1 MSYLMTMSHNN
12 SPEKVGHNE
21 LLELSET
28 TKDIEMRLKDVMK
41 SCRAETTPKSLESCY
56 FSTPKPSD
64 PKVPLFSRPREVT
77 ASYDPRFEF
86 SPSRLRDRD
95 EVFDRNVR
103 NTGSVTDPSFLVTPN
118 RPEPRYEPMLGTTGS
133 AYDPTILNT
142 PSPIGRSGY
151 TNPRQVTFQDS
162 RQEFQIAPG
171 HSHSTQTDFPPNWYP
186 SYSVP
191 IQTHAPLHTKWL
203 NQINLTPIPLNGQ
216 ITWHIFNMLHTGI
229 GGMTV
234 RKRNA

>member
-1 MSYLMTMSHNN
+1 MTMSHNK

-28 TKDIEMRLKDVMK
+28 IKDIEMRLKDVMK
-41 SCRAETTPKSLESCY
+41 SCRAETTPKSLESSCY
-56 FSTPKPSD
+56 SSTPKPSD

-77 ASYDPRFEF
+77 ASNDSRFEF
-86 SPSRLRDRD
+86 SPARLRDRD

-133 AYDPTILNT
+133 AYDPTFLNV

>member
-1 MSYLMTMSHNN
+1 MTTSHNK

-28 TKDIEMRLKDVMK
+28 IKDIEMRLKDVMK

-56 FSTPKPSD
+56 YSTPKPSD

-86 SPSRLRDRD
+86 SPSRLRDKD

-133 AYDPTILNT
+133 AYDPTFLN
-142 PSPIGRSGY
+142 
-151 TNPRQVTFQDS
+151 
-162 RQEFQIAPG
+162 
-171 HSHSTQTDFPPNWYP
+171 
-186 SYSVP
+186 
-191 IQTHAPLHTKWL
+191 APLSHRKIWL
-203 NQINLTPIPLNGQ
+203 HKSKTG
-216 ITWHIFNMLHTGI
+216 HISRL
-229 GGMTV
+229 
-234 RKRNA
+234 